1 MVLLE
6 SARVVNM
13 LKVLPR
19 IFFHK
24 GDPLQLIFFIT
35 ARCNLGCRH
44 CFYAESLNKPKNEL
58 SIEEI
63 KKISKSMGS
72 LLWLA
77 LTGGEPFLRKDIAL
91 IAETFYRNNKFRIL
105 TITTNGMFQ
114 DSITKAV
121 SEICRKCKNSHI
133 IVYVS
138 LDGLEKTHNKIRE
151 TPEGFQKVLGTI
163 QKLKILKK
171 DFKNLSVATVTTINA
186 ENQEEV
192 KDLAL
197 LLKDSVKP
205 DNITINIIRGKPKS
219 IPLGNIDLKNY
230 FDFIKVQRDGWS
242 GENLGYFEFF
252 GKNIIKKKELLQKD
266 IIATVFKENRYV
278 LPCLAGNIS
287 CVMTETGDLYPCE
300 ILNRKIGGIRE
311 TGYNFGKLYYSKNAE
326 EIRQFIKGTKCYCT
340 YECAITTNI
349 LFNIKQLIKMLVK

>member
-1 MVLLE
+1 
-6 SARVVNM
+6 M
-13 LKVLPR
+13 LKVIPR
-19 IFFHK
+19 IFFHR

-44 CFYAESLNKPKNEL
+44 CFYAESLNKSTNEL

-63 KKISKSMGS
+63 NKISKGMGN
-72 LLWLA
+72 LLWIA
-77 LTGGEPFLRKDIAL
+77 LTGGEPFLRKDIAQ
-91 IAETFYRNNKFRIL
+91 IAETFYRNNKFKIL

-121 SEICRKCKNSHI
+121 SEICRRCKKSHI

-138 LDGLEKTHNKIRE
+138 LDGLEETHNKIRE
-151 TPEGFQKVLGTI
+151 TPGGFQKVLGTI

-171 DFKNLSVATVTTINA
+171 DFKNLSVATVTTINE

-192 KDLAL
+192 KDLAMF
-197 LLKDSVKP
+197 LKDSVKP
-205 DNITINIIRGKPKS
+205 DNIAMNIIRGKPKS

-230 FDFIKVQRDGWS
+230 FDFIKVQREGWS
-242 GENLGYFEFF
+242 GENLAYFDFF
-252 GKNIIKKKELLQKD
+252 GKNIIKKKELLQKE

-287 CVMTETGDLYPCE
+287 CVITETGDLYPCE
-300 ILNRKIGGIRE
+300 ILNRKIGNLRE
-311 TGYNFGKLYYSKNAE
+311 AGYDFRKLHYSKNAE
-326 EIRQFIKGTKCYCT
+326 GIRQFIKDTKCYCT
-340 YECAITTNI
+340 FECAITTNI
-349 LFNIKQLIKMLVK
+349 LFNIKQLIKMLLK

>member
-1 MVLLE
+1 M
-6 SARVVNM
+6 VNM
-13 LKVLPR
+13 LKVIPR
-19 IFFHK
+19 IFFHR

-35 ARCNLGCRH
+35 GRCNLGCRH
-44 CFYAESLNKPKNEL
+44 CFYAESLNKPTNEL

-63 KKISKSMGS
+63 NKISKGMGN
-72 LLWLA
+72 LLWIA
-77 LTGGEPFLRKDIAL
+77 LTGGEPFLRKDIAQ
-91 IAETFYRNNKFRIL
+91 IAETFYINNKFKIL

-121 SEICRKCKNSHI
+121 AEICRKCKNSHI

-138 LDGLEKTHNKIRE
+138 LDGLEETHNKIRE

-171 DFKNLSVATVTTINA
+171 DFKNLSVSTVTTINE

-192 KDLAL
+192 KDLAIF
-197 LLKDSVKP
+197 LKDSVKP
-205 DNITINIIRGKPKS
+205 DNIAMNIIRGKPKS

-230 FDFIKVQRDGWS
+230 FDFIKVQREGWS
-242 GENLGYFEFF
+242 GENLAYFDFF
-252 GKNIIKKKELLQKD
+252 GRNIIKKKELLQKD

-287 CVMTETGDLYPCE
+287 CVITETGDLYPCE
-300 ILNRKIGGIRE
+300 ILNKKIGNLRE
-311 TGYNFGKLYYSKNAE
+311 AGYDFGKLYYSKNAE
-326 EIRQFIKGTKCYCT
+326 GIRQFIKDTKCYCT
-340 YECAITTNI
+340 FECAITTNI
-349 LFNIKQLIKMLVK
+349 LFNIKQLIKMLLK